1 MSNRLAP
8 KTQTD
13 YIFRAIDMNITN
25 QKMITDLMSVVKKQD
40 EHMKLM
46 VVKLLELEKTV
57 NSHKKIMARFQ
68 MTEGNNV
75 KSK

>member
-8 KTQTD
+8 KTPND
-13 YIFRAIDMNITN
+13 YIVKSIDMNISN

-46 VVKLLELEKTV
+46 VVKLLKLEKTV
-57 NSHKKIMARFQ
+57 EVLK
-68 MTEGNNV
+68 NV
-75 KSK
+75 KSN

>member
-57 NSHKKIMARFQ
+57 EVLK
-68 MTEGNNV
+68 NV

>member
-25 QKMITDLMSVVKKQD
+25 QKMITDLMSVVKYRRRQNFSPIIYRLSGK
-40 EHMKLM
+40 
-46 VVKLLELEKTV
+46 
-57 NSHKKIMARFQ
+57 
-68 MTEGNNV
+68 
-75 KSK
+75 

>member
-46 VVKLLELEKTV
+46 VVKLLKLEKTLEV
-57 NSHKKIMARFQ
+57 LK
-68 MTEGNNV
+68 NV

>member
-46 VVKLLELEKTV
+46 VVKLLKLEKTV
-57 NSHKKIMARFQ
+57 EALK
-68 MTEGNNV
+68 NV